1 MAAQGY
7 NSTAVIGNGTTGYQT
22 DIVVKDL
29 DLDVS
34 NRVKDDTPVLNMCMA
49 KKRKVVSTLPLWTN
63 DVYRLPQIQANQE
76 GQAVSGGLV
85 EQQSRANLG
94 NYTQIFSTVVG
105 ATGTARAVEQSGGD
119 PQAYQEVKQLIELM
133 FDVEAQI
140 VRADQIGTKYSGQ
153 SGSAVGFAGNLT
165 APYTTSTTTYTAVGQ
180 GATEYVYT
188 ASGNVSTLSSFVS
201 NVGGQQGANVQYQSQ
216 TSVTAPSSTP
226 PVANVSGQTTT
237 TYGPQTGRRM
247 GSLNAFAGTHSFN
260 PAPWTNFYT
269 VYNNENTDVTTN
281 GTANVLV
288 IGGQAGTNNGE
299 GLGSNYYSY
308 SGALQQFAPSL
319 YKQLV
324 TTAEQRFNAKIRT
337 IVCPTSLR
345 THLSDTMPTSRS
357 INRVNSE
364 RGDTIATYEG
374 DFNYTYEIF
383 DSWIMDQVG
392 VGNSIYFL
400 NEEVLQ
406 WGSLRDLGPNN
417 EVFSNADASLDQF
430 ILEGTLIVRNPAGV
444 AALHDI
450 SPLGTYVGV
459 NPSTGASG
467 SLRSTTYVG
476 RLNAWDANGF

>member
-1 MAAQGY
+1 MSTGY
-7 NSTAVIGNGTTGYQT
+7 NSTTAIGNGTGLYQT

-63 DVYRLPQIQANQE
+63 DVYRLPQTQAQQE
-76 GQAVSGGLV
+76 GAAVNSQAI

-94 NYTQIFSTVVG
+94 NYTQIFSTIVG

-119 PQAYQEVKQLIELM
+119 PQAYMEVKQLIELM

-140 VRADQIGTKYSGQ
+140 VRADQIGTKYSAQAGQ
-153 SGSAVGFAGNLT
+153 ATGVGI
-165 APYTTSTTTYTAVGQ
+165 P
-180 GATEYVYT
+180 ATVYT
-188 ASGNVSTLSSFVS
+188 YPTGDANPNNTNAIVNANTASSSGGVVS
-201 NVGGQQGANVQYQSQ
+201 NANG
-216 TSVTAPSSTP
+216 
-226 PVANVSGQTTT
+226 VA
-237 TYGPQTGRRM
+237 TYGVGSTVYSLALGRRM
-247 GSLNAFAGTHSFN
+247 GSLNSFAGTHSFN
-260 PAPWTNFYT
+260 PATGSTYYT
-269 VYNNENTDVTTN
+269 IFNSESSDQATQGAANTWV
-281 GTANVLV
+281 V
-288 IGGQAGTNNGE
+288 GGSLSSGSLSNTGE
-299 GLGSNYYSY
+299 GLGSSFYSY
-308 SGALQQFAPSL
+308 TGTLQQFAPSL

-392 VGNSIYFL
+392 SGNQIYFL

-417 EVFSNADASLDQF
+417 EVFANADASLDQF
-430 ILEGTLIVRNPAGV
+430 IMEGTLIVRNPAGV
-444 AALHDI
+444 GVLHDI
-450 SPLGTYVGV
+450 SASGQSVAFGSG
-459 NPSTGASG
+459 NGGAS
-467 SLRSTTYVG
+467 TIVG
-476 RLNAWDANGF
+476 GTRPASNVVRLNAWDNNTF

>member
-1 MAAQGY
+1 MTTGY
-7 NSTAVIGNGTTGYQT
+7 NSTTTLGNGTGAYQT

-63 DVYRLPQIQANQE
+63 DVYRLPAAQANQE
-76 GQAVSGGLV
+76 GAAVSSATV
-85 EQQSRANLG
+85 EQNQRANLG

-133 FDVEAQI
+133 FDVEAQL

-153 SGSAVGFAGNLT
+153 AGT
-165 APYTTSTTTYTAVGQ
+165 AITNPGTATTG
-180 GATEYVYT
+180 
-188 ASGNVSTLSSFVS
+188 
-201 NVGGQQGANVQYQSQ
+201 
-216 TSVTAPSSTP
+216 
-226 PVANVSGQTTT
+226 
-237 TYGPQTGRRM
+237 GRRM
-247 GSLNAFAGTHSFN
+247 GSLSAFAGTMSVN
-260 PAPWTNFYT
+260 AGDGTGNLAITTNQ
-269 VYNNENTDVTTN
+269 VTTN
-281 GTANVLV
+281 FNFEGSDTIGYAANV
-288 IGGQAGTNNGE
+288 AGAPAYYVGPTAAAAGSTTMTNNGE
-299 GLGSNYYSY
+299 GLGSSYYTYTSQ
-308 SGALQQFAPSL
+308 LQQFAPSL

-324 TTAEQRFNAKIRT
+324 TTAEKRFNAKIRT
-337 IVCPTSLR
+337 VVCPTSLR
-345 THLSDTMPTSRS
+345 THISDTMPTSRG

-392 VGNSIYFL
+392 ASNQIYFL

-444 AALHDI
+444 GVLHDI
-450 SPLGTYVGV
+450 SPAGATVNYGV
-459 NPSTGASG
+459 T
-467 SLRSTTYVG
+467 RSTTFVQ
-476 RLNAWDANGF
+476 RLNAWDNVSF

>member
-1 MAAQGY
+1 MTAVTGY
-7 NSTAVIGNGTTGYQT
+7 NSTVTLGNGTGNYRT

-63 DVYRLPQIQANQE
+63 DVYRQPAAQANVE
-76 GQAVSGGLV
+76 GAPISSANV
-85 EQQSRANLG
+85 EANTRANMG

-133 FDVEAQI
+133 FDVEAQL

-153 SGSAVGFAGNLT
+153 SGTAIDGAGTSAT
-165 APYTTSTTTYTAVGQ
+165 
-180 GATEYVYT
+180 
-188 ASGNVSTLSSFVS
+188 
-201 NVGGQQGANVQYQSQ
+201 QS
-216 TSVTAPSSTP
+216 
-226 PVANVSGQTTT
+226 
-237 TYGPQTGRRM
+237 GRRM

-260 PAPWTNFYT
+260 AGDSTGNLAVSGNQIRTNFNLEASDT
-269 VYNNENTDVTTN
+269 VGYQQFASGSYAYIIG
-281 GTANVLV
+281 GTAAASGSTTV
-288 IGGQAGTNNGE
+288 TNNGE
-299 GLGSNYYSY
+299 GLGSSYYTY
-308 SGALQQFAPSL
+308 TAGLQQFAPSL

-345 THLSDTMPTSRS
+345 THLSDTMPTSRG

-392 VGNSIYFL
+392 ASNSIYFL

-430 ILEGTLIVRNPAGV
+430 LLEGTLIVRNPAGV

-450 SPLGTYVGV
+450 SASGTFVGV
-459 NPSTGASG
+459 SG
-467 SLRSTTYVG
+467 SGSTTNVGALRPSVYVQ
-476 RLNAWDANGF
+476 RLNAWDATSF

>member
-1 MAAQGY
+1 MSTGF
-7 NSTAVIGNGTTGYQT
+7 NSTTAIGNGTGSYQT

-63 DVYRLPQIQANQE
+63 DVYRLPQTQAQQE
-76 GQAVSGGLV
+76 GAAVVSAQV

-140 VRADQIGTKYSGQ
+140 VRNDQIGTKYSGQ
-153 SGSAVGFAGNLT
+153 AGIATGTGIPATVYTTTAYVPNTSAGNVAAAGNVGIANVTLST
-165 APYTTSTTTYTAVGQ
+165 ATSTG
-180 GATEYVYT
+180 G
-188 ASGNVSTLSSFVS
+188 TLT
-201 NVGGQQGANVQYQSQ
+201 N
-216 TSVTAPSSTP
+216 
-226 PVANVSGQTTT
+226 
-237 TYGPQTGRRM
+237 TYGVAGYGIGSTVYSSALGRRM

-260 PAPWTNFYT
+260 PA
-269 VYNNENTDVTTN
+269 
-281 GTANVLV
+281 
-288 IGGQAGTNNGE
+288 AGTNYYTVFNNESSDALTQSAANTWVVGGSLVSASLTNTGE
-299 GLGSNYYSY
+299 GLGSSFYSY
-308 SGALQQFAPSL
+308 TGALQQFAPSL

-392 VGNSIYFL
+392 AGNQIYFL

-430 ILEGTLIVRNPAGV
+430 LLEGTLIVRNPAGV

-450 SPLGTYVGV
+450 SVTGTSVSFGSG
-459 NPSTGASG
+459 NGGASSIIG
-467 SLRSTTYVG
+467 GIRASSNVV
-476 RLNAWDANGF
+476 RLNAWDNNSF

>member
-1 MAAQGY
+1 MAY
-7 NSTAVIGNGTTGYQT
+7 NSTTAIGNGTGAYQT

-63 DVYRLPQIQANQE
+63 DTYRLPEIQAQLE
-76 GQAVSGGLV
+76 GAAVSSSLV
-85 EQQSRANLG
+85 EAQSRANLG

-140 VRADQIGTKYSGQ
+140 VRNDQIGTKFSGQ
-153 SGSAVGFAGNLT
+153 SGLALGVSIP
-165 APYTTSTTTYTAVGQ
+165 APVFT
-180 GATEYVYT
+180 
-188 ASGNVSTLSSFVS
+188 
-201 NVGGQQGANVQYQSQ
+201 ANVTVPGN
-216 TSVTAPSSTP
+216 TSANVR
-226 PVANVSGQTTT
+226 VANSNGV
-237 TYGPQTGRRM
+237 GPAVATGRRM
-247 GSLNAFAGTHSFN
+247 GSLNSFAGTHSFN
-260 PAPWTNFYT
+260 PLTATTYET
-269 VYNNENTDVTTN
+269 YYNNESNDSVVTA
-281 GTANVLV
+281 ANVWIV
-288 IGGQAGTNNGE
+288 GGSPVSGTLTDNGQ
-299 GLGSNYYSY
+299 GLGSNYYVY
-308 SGALQQFAPSL
+308 TGALQQFSPSL

-383 DSWIMDQVG
+383 DSWIMDSVG
-392 VGNSIYFL
+392 AGNQIYFL
-400 NEEVLQ
+400 NEEVIQ

-430 ILEGTLIVRNPAGV
+430 IMEGTLIVRNPAGV
-444 AALHDI
+444 GVLHDI
-450 SPLGTYVGV
+450 SASGAYSGF
-459 NPSTGASG
+459 TGSGATTITG
-467 SLRSTTYVG
+467 SLRSSTNVV
-476 RLNAWDANGF
+476 RLDNFGGASF

>member
-1 MAAQGY
+1 MTTGY
-7 NSTAVIGNGTTGYQT
+7 NSTTTLGNGTGAYQT

-63 DVYRLPQIQANQE
+63 DVYRLPQAQANQE
-76 GQAVSGGLV
+76 GAAVSSAQV
-85 EQQSRANLG
+85 EQNSRANMG

-153 SGSAVGFAGNLT
+153 SGT
-165 APYTTSTTTYTAVGQ
+165 AIWANAAPT
-180 GATEYVYT
+180 
-188 ASGNVSTLSSFVS
+188 VS
-201 NVGGQQGANVQYQSQ
+201 
-216 TSVTAPSSTP
+216 
-226 PVANVSGQTTT
+226 
-237 TYGPQTGRRM
+237 GRRM
-247 GSLNAFAGTHSFN
+247 GSLNSFAGTHSVN
-260 PAPWTNFYT
+260 AGDGTGNLSISTNRITTNF
-269 VYNNENTDVTTN
+269 NFESSDTT
-281 GTANVLV
+281 GFAANVAGGPAYI
-288 IGGQAGTNNGE
+288 IGGVAAGTGSTTISNNGE
-299 GLGSNYYSY
+299 GLGSSFYTYTSQ
-308 SGALQQFAPSL
+308 LQQFAPSL

-337 IVCPTSLR
+337 VVCPTSLR
-345 THLSDTMPTSRS
+345 THLSDTFPTSRG
-357 INRVNSE
+357 INRVNAE

-383 DSWIMDQVG
+383 DSWILDQVG
-392 VGNSIYFL
+392 CSNQIYFL

-430 ILEGTLIVRNPAGV
+430 LLEGTLIVRNPAGV
-444 AALHDI
+444 AVLHDI
-450 SPLGTYVGV
+450 SSSGAFVGVSGSGATTNVGALRPSTYVQ
-459 NPSTGASG
+459 
-467 SLRSTTYVG
+467 
-476 RLNAWDANGF
+476 RLNAWDATSF